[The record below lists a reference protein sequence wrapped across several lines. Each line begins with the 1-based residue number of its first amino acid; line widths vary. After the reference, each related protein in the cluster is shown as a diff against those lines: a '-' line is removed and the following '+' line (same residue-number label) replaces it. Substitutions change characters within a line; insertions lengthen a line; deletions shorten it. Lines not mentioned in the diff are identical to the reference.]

1 MSLSARS
8 LPDPARPLPRL
19 LTPMALALALAAGG
33 AHAASLRG
41 TVVGG
46 DSKAPLE
53 GVEVVLRRASDST
66 VVAHTTTAADGR
78 FRVDSLRFDHYL
90 MRASLVGYEP
100 WRRPDLRLSE
110 AAPDLD
116 LGRIVLGVAPIAMK
130 PVDVSTERATAI
142 IAPDRNIYLTRDLPS
157 ANTGSATDVLRGVP
171 ELDVDLDG
179 HVSLR
184 GSPSVNIQFDG
195 RVSPLNANDLD
206 HFLRQMPANR
216 IDRVEVIPN
225 PSAKYDP
232 EGTAGIVNIVLK
244 KNVSLGLSGSFTGTL
259 GERYSTPSAHLAWQQ
274 GKLTLFGT
282 FSGARNHWTY
292 ESSKLRQSFLT
303 SPATS
308 YASSSDFLYQDH
320 FGSVD
325 ASVDYALTQRATLYG
340 TLNGYVGTGVT
351 SEIDRFAL
359 TDSSQTETSRNVL
372 ADNVGWSARSPS
384 FTLGMQHVVEGG
396 RDERA
401 IEYLESGTRSESHY
415 TGYLQTLVP
424 PGIDDELTRV
434 DGDKHYHLRS
444 LQVDDMHPIG
454 RKGEV
459 ELGYKGTERLTTD
472 SDRMLIFQGSSTAPA
487 DVSALED
494 RERIDS
500 AYLTLGQTV
509 GRLSCQLGMRGE
521 IAKRTFDSRSL
532 GTSYDH
538 DYTSL
543 FPSANLAWDF
553 GPGRTLRA
561 TYSKRVERPDTDL
574 LNPDVPVTD
583 SLNIFKGNP
592 YLGPQYTHSYA
603 IDAAWTG
610 SRGSLRLSP
619 YFRNTIDAWDLI
631 TTVDAGGAA
640 TQTWV
645 NATYVRVLGISLT
658 GSLRQAG
665 RLGGTMSLGLSRE
678 HNNALALADPFDNDV
693 LTWSAMGNV
702 TYRTWKTIDLQA
714 YLRYSPKHVLA
725 QGYETS
731 NVRSTIG
738 LRWRPSGRLTGAFTV
753 SDPFNAAHHSNAIGD
768 ETYLETSTTHTD
780 VRGVSGSLTWS
791 WGGKGPEEKERRQQA
806 DRPAPATP
814 GP

>member
-1 MSLSARS
+1 M
-8 LPDPARPLPRL
+8 
-19 LTPMALALALAAGG
+19 TLALALAAG
-33 AHAASLRG
+33 ASHAASVRG
-41 TVVGG
+41 VFLGA

-66 VVAHTTTAADGR
+66 VVAHTTTAVNGS
-78 FRVDSLRFDHYL
+78 FRVDSLGFDRYL

-100 WRRPDLRLSE
+100 WRRSDVSLSKD
-110 AAPDLD
+110 APDLD
-116 LGRIVLGVAPIAMK
+116 LGRNTLALAPIEMK

-142 IAPDRNIYLTRDLPS
+142 IAPDRNTYLTRDLPS
-157 ANTGSATDVLRGVP
+157 ASTGSATDVLRGVP

-184 GSPSVNIQFDG
+184 GSSSVNIQFDG

-206 HFLRQMPANR
+206 HFLRQMPGNR

-244 KNVSLGLSGSFTGTL
+244 KNVGLGLSGSFTGTL

-274 GKLTLFGT
+274 GKLRLFGT

-303 SPATS
+303 SPATR
-308 YASSSDFLYQDH
+308 YASSSDYLYQDH

-340 TLNGYVGTGVT
+340 TLNGYAGTGVT

-359 TDSSQTETSRNVL
+359 TDSSQAETSRNVL
-372 ADNVGWSARSPS
+372 ADDVGWSARSPS

-401 IEYLESGTRSESHY
+401 IEYLESGTHSESHY

-424 PGIDDELTRV
+424 PGVDDELTRV

-454 RKGEV
+454 KTGKV
-459 ELGYKGTERLTTD
+459 ELGYKGTERSTTD
-472 SDRMLIFQGSSTAPA
+472 GDRMLVVQGASSTAA
-487 DVSALED
+487 DVSAIED
-494 RERIDS
+494 HERFDS
-500 AYLTLGQTV
+500 AYLTLAQTA
-509 GRLSCQLGMRGE
+509 GKLSCQLGMRGE
-521 IAKRTFDSRSL
+521 MAKRTFDSRST
-532 GTSYDH
+532 GTSYNH

-543 FPSANLAWDF
+543 FPSANVAWDF

-561 TYSKRVERPDTDL
+561 TYSKRVERPDPDL

-592 YLGPQYTHSYA
+592 YLDPQFTHSFS
-603 IDAAWTG
+603 IDAGWTG

-619 YFRNTIDAWDLI
+619 YFRNTTDAWDLI

-645 NATYVRVLGISLT
+645 NATYVRVLGVSLT
-658 GSLRQAG
+658 GSLRQVN

-678 HNNALALADPFDNDV
+678 HNNASALADPFNQDV
-693 LTWSAMGNV
+693 LTWSATGNV
-702 TYRTWKTIDLQA
+702 IYKATKTIDLQG
-714 YLRYSPKHVLA
+714 YVRYSPKHVLA
-725 QGYETS
+725 QGYETA
-731 NVRSTIG
+731 NVRSTVG
-738 LRWRPSGRLTGAFTV
+738 VRWRPTAKLTGGLTV

-768 ETYLETSTTHTD
+768 PTYLETSTTHTD

-791 WGGKGPEEKERRQQA
+791 WGGKEPVEMQRRQHS
-806 DRPAPATP
+806 DTPLPSSPVRP
-814 GP
+814 